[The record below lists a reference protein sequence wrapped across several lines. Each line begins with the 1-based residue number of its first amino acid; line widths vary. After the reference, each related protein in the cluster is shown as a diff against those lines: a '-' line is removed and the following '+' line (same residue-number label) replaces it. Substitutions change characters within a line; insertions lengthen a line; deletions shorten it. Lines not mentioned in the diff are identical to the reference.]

1 MPRMVLS
8 SVVLPMPF
16 LPSSATISPGAT
28 DRDTPFT
35 IETAP

>member
-1 MPRMVLS
+1 MAVFS

-28 DRDTPFT
+28 DSDTPCST
-35 IETAP
+35 GAVP